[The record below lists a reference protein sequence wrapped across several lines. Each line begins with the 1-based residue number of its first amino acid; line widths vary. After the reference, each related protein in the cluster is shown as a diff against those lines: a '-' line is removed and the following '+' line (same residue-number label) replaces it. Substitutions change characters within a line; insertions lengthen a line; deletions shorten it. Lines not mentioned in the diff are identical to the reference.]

1 MIKFF
6 KEHKKIIQ
14 ISLVFLIIAIIFP
27 IVILYPTK
35 YGFITHKDGLEI
47 VGYGGSILGG
57 FFTLFGVWWTIA
69 DNKKQKMEEFSIQY
83 KPYMSLPPR
92 KELEDRGIDIK
103 DCVKYDTE
111 ENKYKFELIYQNIGS
126 GEAANLRIQIY
137 SGNINIYDSKKEYI
151 DVFPDNL
158 LHRIQFSKN
167 DDFIDY
173 KTTRTFKVIFSYKD
187 GFSFYQYEMHYY
199 IQYVIQN
206 KQIISYS
213 VSLDHKS
220 SKTQRIEN
228 KKSKNESEE

>member
-1 MIKFF
+1 MTKFF
-6 KEHKKIIQ
+6 KENKKMLLLF
-14 ISLVFLIIAIIFP
+14 LVIAIIFP
-27 IVILYPTK
+27 FIILFPSSIGIIPYET
-35 YGFITHKDGLEI
+35 GLTI

-206 KQIISYS
+206 KQIISYF

-228 KKSKNESEE
+228 QKSKNESEE